1 MKQVLATGIVRAPHG
16 VKGFVKV
23 RPYSS
28 DFEHFFSLKEVTL
41 QREGKSRKAEIE
53 QVQNHS
59 GELLVKFKGID
70 SPEEARFI
78 SGWDI
83 LVPRQQASKLGKGE
97 VYIADLPGMKLVY
110 EQEEVGERADHGLG
124 GHGAG
129 EVEASNIGLK
139 GTCEVV
145 GEVVGTVEGAQALLL
160 EVLALD
166 GKKYLVPYMKGVF
179 VSDVDVEKGTIRLL
193 KRELLG

>member
-16 VKGFVKV
+16 VKGYVKV
-23 RPYSS
+23 KPYSN

-53 QVQNHS
+53 QVLNHS

-70 SPEEARFI
+70 SPEDARFI

-97 VYIADLPGMKLVY
+97 VYIADLLGMKLVY
-110 EQEEVGERADHGLG
+110 EKEE
-124 GHGAG
+124 
-129 EVEASNIGLK
+129 
-139 GTCEVV
+139 V
-145 GEVVGTVEGAQALLL
+145 GEVVGTIEGAQALLL

-166 GKKYLVPYMKGVF
+166 GKKYLVPYMKGIF
-179 VSDVDVEKGTIRLL
+179 VSDVDLDTGTIKLL

>member
-23 RPYSS
+23 KPYSD
-28 DFEHFFSLKEVTL
+28 DFQHFFSLKEVTL
-41 QREGKSRKAEIE
+41 QREGKSRKVEIE

-70 SPEEARFI
+70 SPEDARFI

-110 EQEEVGERADHGLG
+110 ENEEVGE
-124 GHGAG
+124 
-129 EVEASNIGLK
+129 
-139 GTCEVV
+139 VV
-145 GEVVGTVEGAQALLL
+145 STIEGAQALLL

-166 GKKYLVPYMKGVF
+166 GKKYLVPYMKGIF
-179 VSDVDVEKGTIRLL
+179 VSDVDLENGTIKLL
-193 KRELLG
+193 KKELLG

>member
-16 VKGFVKV
+16 VKGFVRVK
-23 RPYSS
+23 PYSD
-28 DFEHFFSLKEVTL
+28 DFKHFFSLKEVTL
-41 QREGKSRKAEIE
+41 QREGKSRKVEIE

-70 SPEEARFI
+70 SPEDARFI

-83 LVPRQQASKLGKGE
+83 LVPREQASKLGKGE

-110 EQEEVGERADHGLG
+110 ENEEVEDKSANIGLEEVGE
-124 GHGAG
+124 
-129 EVEASNIGLK
+129 
-139 GTCEVV
+139 VV
-145 GEVVGTVEGAQALLL
+145 STLEGAQALLL

-166 GKKYLVPYMKGVF
+166 GKKYLVPYIKGVY

>member
-16 VKGFVKV
+16 VKGFVRVK
-23 RPYSS
+23 PYSD
-28 DFEHFFSLKEVTL
+28 DFKHFFSLKEVTL
-41 QREGKSRKAEIE
+41 QREGKSRKVEIE

-70 SPEEARFI
+70 SPEDARFI

-110 EQEEVGERADHGLG
+110 ENEEVGE
-124 GHGAG
+124 
-129 EVEASNIGLK
+129 
-139 GTCEVV
+139 VV
-145 GEVVGTVEGAQALLL
+145 STIEGAQALLL

-166 GKKYLVPYMKGVF
+166 GKKYLVPYMKGIF
-179 VSDVDVEKGTIRLL
+179 VSDVDLENGTIKLL

>member
-16 VKGFVKV
+16 VKGFVRVK
-23 RPYSS
+23 PYSD
-28 DFEHFFSLKEVTL
+28 DFKHFFSLKEVTL
-41 QREGKSRKAEIE
+41 QREGKIRKVEIE

-70 SPEEARFI
+70 SPEDARFI

-110 EQEEVGERADHGLG
+110 ENEEVGE
-124 GHGAG
+124 
-129 EVEASNIGLK
+129 
-139 GTCEVV
+139 VV
-145 GEVVGTVEGAQALLL
+145 STIEGAQALLL

-166 GKKYLVPYMKGVF
+166 GKKYLVPYMKGIF
-179 VSDVDVEKGTIRLL
+179 VSDVDLENGTIKLL
-193 KRELLG
+193 KKELLG

>member
-16 VKGFVKV
+16 VKGFVRVK
-23 RPYSS
+23 PYSD
-28 DFEHFFSLKEVTL
+28 DFKHFFSLKEVTL
-41 QREGKSRKAEIE
+41 QREGKSRKVEIE

-70 SPEEARFI
+70 SPEDARFI

-110 EQEEVGERADHGLG
+110 ENEEVGE
-124 GHGAG
+124 
-129 EVEASNIGLK
+129 
-139 GTCEVV
+139 VV
-145 GEVVGTVEGAQALLL
+145 STIEGAQALLL

-166 GKKYLVPYMKGVF
+166 GKKYLVPYMKGIF
-179 VSDVDVEKGTIRLL
+179 VSDVDLENGTIKLL
-193 KRELLG
+193 KKELLG

>member
-1 MKQVLATGIVRAPHG
+1 MKQVLATGVVRAPHG
-16 VKGFVKV
+16 VKGFVRVK
-23 RPYSS
+23 PYSD
-28 DFEHFFSLKEVTL
+28 DFKHFFSLKEVTL
-41 QREGKSRKAEIE
+41 QREGKSRQVEIE

-70 SPEEARFI
+70 TPEDARFI

-110 EQEEVGERADHGLG
+110 ENEEVGE
-124 GHGAG
+124 
-129 EVEASNIGLK
+129 
-139 GTCEVV
+139 VV
-145 GEVVGTVEGAQALLL
+145 STMEGAQALLL

-166 GKKYLVPYMKGVF
+166 GKKYLVPYMKNIF
-179 VSDVDVEKGTIRLL
+179 VSDVDLEKGTIKLL

>member
-16 VKGFVKV
+16 VKGYVKV
-23 RPYSS
+23 KPYSN

-53 QVQNHS
+53 QVLNHS

-70 SPEEARFI
+70 SPEDARFI

-110 EQEEVGERADHGLG
+110 EKEEVGDCGFVGKTDDANG
-124 GHGAG
+124 GDAN
-129 EVEASNIGLK
+129 EVRS
-139 GTCEVV
+139 EVV
-145 GEVVGTVEGAQALLL
+145 GEVVGTIEGAQALLL

-166 GKKYLVPYMKGVF
+166 GKKYLVPYMKGIF
-179 VSDVDVEKGTIRLL
+179 VSDVDLDKGTIKLL

>member
-1 MKQVLATGIVRAPHG
+1 MKQVLATGVVRAPHG
-16 VKGFVKV
+16 MKGFVRVK
-23 RPYSS
+23 PYSD
-28 DFEHFFSLKEVTL
+28 DFKHFFSLKEVTL
-41 QREGKSRKAEIE
+41 QREGKSRQVEIE

-70 SPEEARFI
+70 TPEDARFI

-110 EQEEVGERADHGLG
+110 ENEEVGE
-124 GHGAG
+124 
-129 EVEASNIGLK
+129 
-139 GTCEVV
+139 VV
-145 GEVVGTVEGAQALLL
+145 STMEGAQALLL

-166 GKKYLVPYMKGVF
+166 GKKYLVPYMKNIF
-179 VSDVDVEKGTIRLL
+179 VSDVDLEKGTIKLL

>member
-23 RPYSS
+23 KPYSN

-53 QVQNHS
+53 QVLNHS
-59 GELLVKFKGID
+59 DELLVKFKGID
-70 SPEEARFI
+70 RPEDARFI

-83 LVPRQQASKLGKGE
+83 LVPREQASRLGKGE

-110 EQEEVGERADHGLG
+110 ENEE
-124 GHGAG
+124 
-129 EVEASNIGLK
+129 
-139 GTCEVV
+139 V
-145 GEVVGTVEGAQALLL
+145 GEVVGSIEGAQALLL
-160 EVLALD
+160 EVLASD
-166 GKKYLVPYMKGVF
+166 GKKYLVPYMKGIF
-179 VSDVDVEKGTIRLL
+179 VSDVNLEKGTIRLL

>member
-16 VKGFVKV
+16 VKGFVRVK
-23 RPYSS
+23 PYSD
-28 DFEHFFSLKEVTL
+28 DFKHFFSLKEVTL
-41 QREGKSRKAEIE
+41 QREGKSRKVEIE

-70 SPEEARFI
+70 SPEDARFI

-110 EQEEVGERADHGLG
+110 ENEEVGE
-124 GHGAG
+124 
-129 EVEASNIGLK
+129 
-139 GTCEVV
+139 VV
-145 GEVVGTVEGAQALLL
+145 STIEGAQALLL

-166 GKKYLVPYMKGVF
+166 GKKYLVPYMKGIF
-179 VSDVDVEKGTIRLL
+179 VSDVDLEKGTIKLL
-193 KRELLG
+193 KKELLG